1 MVQCELER
9 VLYPVFIHCYLDL
22 VGSRVAAGEAQKF
35 MTENKHR
42 FLEAGNQSSNR
53 RQQVRDAQATRCP
66 LTLSHTQAMWAHQQH
81 LSLQLSWKQPLH
93 SLACHPTLTRWSS
106 IRCAKLSQSQDMFQM
121 VASHWR
127 CRDSQSHVP

>member
-1 MVQCELER
+1 MSKSALRCWGSRAADFILPMVQCELER

-42 FLEAGNQSSNR
+42 FLEAGKRNQSSNR

-66 LTLSHTQAMWAHQQH
+66 LTLSHTPGNVCTPAPPVIPAVLEATAAPACLPSHSHTMVKHQM
-81 LSLQLSWKQPLH
+81 
-93 SLACHPTLTRWSS
+93 R
-106 IRCAKLSQSQDMFQM
+106 
-121 VASHWR
+121 
-127 CRDSQSHVP
+127 